1 MKESGGDFKSVWELA
16 IQAGELGKFEESIEL
31 WHKVLGFKQ
40 REATAYFN
48 LANHYLKLGKHED
61 SYDCSRK
68 SYALDPK
75 DQCAI
80 LSYAMSEFLS
90 GDIKKAITALEGF
103 LKGTDSQTSMVA
115 LLAVSYLIS
124 GEKDRG
130 LKYLRG
136 LVKKKYNCVHYLK
149 ELSQSL
155 IAAGNFARAK
165 SLLNTAIE
173 IKFYDQETSAL
184 LAQCEANVGRV
195 TSPGE

>member
-1 MKESGGDFKSVWELA
+1 
-16 IQAGELGKFEESIEL
+16 
-31 WHKVLGFKQ
+31 
-40 REATAYFN
+40 
-48 LANHYLKLGKHED
+48 
-61 SYDCSRK
+61 
-68 SYALDPK
+68 
-75 DQCAI
+75 
-80 LSYAMSEFLS
+80 MSEFLA
-90 GDIKKAITALEGF
+90 GDINKAITTLEGF
-103 LKGTDSQTSMVA
+103 LKGTDTQHSQVG
-115 LLAVSYLIS
+115 LLAVAYLLA

-155 IAAGNFARAK
+155 IAAGNLARAK
-165 SLLNTAIE
+165 SLLTISIE